1 MEVES
6 KLQAPV
12 AQSWVNIMGVLCV
25 YDMDLSTM
33 DECSKSSYDICE
45 DSQGVLTAWSKLLIA
60 TGGMLKPEKC
70 FYYMVYYKCQD
81 DDSWTYTDMVDD
93 CKLFATQS
101 NGSTTPI

>member
-45 DSQGVLTAWSKLLIA
+45 DSQGVLTA
-60 TGGMLKPEKC
+60 
-70 FYYMVYYKCQD
+70 
-81 DDSWTYTDMVDD
+81 
-93 CKLFATQS
+93 
-101 NGSTTPI
+101 